1 MTSNHRRMLR
11 DPLLLP
17 LLLASLLNALSAGV
31 LWQKIA
37 AACDLGPGWP
47 ELLQGLCGFLLLV
60 LMLIRALWLKKRVNP
75 R

>member
-1 MTSNHRRMLR
+1 MTSNYSRMLR

-17 LLLASLLNALSAGV
+17 LLLASLLNALSADV

-37 AACDLGPGWP
+37 ATCDLGPGWP
-47 ELLQGLCGFLLLV
+47 ELLQGLSGFLLLV
-60 LMLIRALWLKKRVNP
+60 LMLIRALWLKKRINP

>member
-1 MTSNHRRMLR
+1 MTSNYSRMLR

-17 LLLASLLNALSAGV
+17 LLLASLLNALCAGV
-31 LWQKIA
+31 LWQKFA

-47 ELLQGLCGFLLLV
+47 ELLQGLSGFLLLV
-60 LMLIRALWLKKRVNP
+60 LMLIRALWLKKRINP